1 MFSNSKNIES
11 IGKLLLEFKKY
22 LELQKEF
29 VKLDATEK
37 MTVILSAILI
47 VTVLLL
53 LGSIVLLFL
62 TFALAYYLGDV
73 LGSLS
78 LGFGLIS
85 AFILLLT
92 VIFYLNRNR
101 MVIQPCLLQ
110 LHVAKEE
117 TKFGFTPDECRTL
130 IADEEWKKLAHV
142 QICGLMCM
150 ASNTDDMAQ
159 VRSEFHLAYELFK
172 ELKTGAFANAPYFK
186 ECSWGMSHDYPI
198 AIEEGSTLIRV
209 GSKIFGERVY

>member
-37 MTVILSAILI
+37 MAVILSAILI

-101 MVIQPCLLQ
+101 MVIQPMARFMTKLILT
-110 LHVAKEE
+110 KE
-117 TKFGFTPDECRTL
+117 D
-130 IADEEWKKLAHV
+130 
-142 QICGLMCM
+142 
-150 ASNTDDMAQ
+150 
-159 VRSEFHLAYELFK
+159 
-172 ELKTGAFANAPYFK
+172 
-186 ECSWGMSHDYPI
+186 
-198 AIEEGSTLIRV
+198 
-209 GSKIFGERVY
+209 GSK

>member
-1 MFSNSKNIES
+1 MFSNSKNIER

-101 MVIQPCLLQ
+101 MVIQPMARFMTKLILT
-110 LHVAKEE
+110 KE
-117 TKFGFTPDECRTL
+117 D
-130 IADEEWKKLAHV
+130 
-142 QICGLMCM
+142 
-150 ASNTDDMAQ
+150 
-159 VRSEFHLAYELFK
+159 
-172 ELKTGAFANAPYFK
+172 
-186 ECSWGMSHDYPI
+186 
-198 AIEEGSTLIRV
+198 
-209 GSKIFGERVY
+209 GSK

>member
-73 LGSLS
+73 LGRLS

-101 MVIQPCLLQ
+101 MVIQPMARFMTKLILT
-110 LHVAKEE
+110 KE
-117 TKFGFTPDECRTL
+117 D
-130 IADEEWKKLAHV
+130 
-142 QICGLMCM
+142 
-150 ASNTDDMAQ
+150 
-159 VRSEFHLAYELFK
+159 
-172 ELKTGAFANAPYFK
+172 
-186 ECSWGMSHDYPI
+186 
-198 AIEEGSTLIRV
+198 
-209 GSKIFGERVY
+209 GSK

>member
-22 LELQKEF
+22 LELQKEL

-101 MVIQPCLLQ
+101 MVIQPMARFMTKLILT
-110 LHVAKEE
+110 KE
-117 TKFGFTPDECRTL
+117 D
-130 IADEEWKKLAHV
+130 
-142 QICGLMCM
+142 
-150 ASNTDDMAQ
+150 
-159 VRSEFHLAYELFK
+159 
-172 ELKTGAFANAPYFK
+172 
-186 ECSWGMSHDYPI
+186 
-198 AIEEGSTLIRV
+198 
-209 GSKIFGERVY
+209 GSK

>member
-37 MTVILSAILI
+37 MTVILSVILI

-101 MVIQPCLLQ
+101 MVIQPM
-110 LHVAKEE
+110 ARFM
-117 TKFGFTPDECRTL
+117 TKL
-130 IADEEWKKLAHV
+130 ILTQED
-142 QICGLMCM
+142 
-150 ASNTDDMAQ
+150 
-159 VRSEFHLAYELFK
+159 
-172 ELKTGAFANAPYFK
+172 
-186 ECSWGMSHDYPI
+186 
-198 AIEEGSTLIRV
+198 
-209 GSKIFGERVY
+209 GSK

>member
-62 TFALAYYLGDV
+62 TFALAYYLEDV

-101 MVIQPCLLQ
+101 MVIQPMARFMTKLILT
-110 LHVAKEE
+110 KE
-117 TKFGFTPDECRTL
+117 D
-130 IADEEWKKLAHV
+130 
-142 QICGLMCM
+142 
-150 ASNTDDMAQ
+150 
-159 VRSEFHLAYELFK
+159 
-172 ELKTGAFANAPYFK
+172 
-186 ECSWGMSHDYPI
+186 
-198 AIEEGSTLIRV
+198 
-209 GSKIFGERVY
+209 GSK

>member
-37 MTVILSAILI
+37 MTVILSTILI

-101 MVIQPCLLQ
+101 MVIQPMARFMTKLILT
-110 LHVAKEE
+110 KE
-117 TKFGFTPDECRTL
+117 D
-130 IADEEWKKLAHV
+130 
-142 QICGLMCM
+142 
-150 ASNTDDMAQ
+150 
-159 VRSEFHLAYELFK
+159 
-172 ELKTGAFANAPYFK
+172 
-186 ECSWGMSHDYPI
+186 
-198 AIEEGSTLIRV
+198 
-209 GSKIFGERVY
+209 GSK

>member
-37 MTVILSAILI
+37 MTVILSAILV

-101 MVIQPCLLQ
+101 MVIQPMARFMTKLILT
-110 LHVAKEE
+110 KE
-117 TKFGFTPDECRTL
+117 D
-130 IADEEWKKLAHV
+130 
-142 QICGLMCM
+142 
-150 ASNTDDMAQ
+150 
-159 VRSEFHLAYELFK
+159 
-172 ELKTGAFANAPYFK
+172 
-186 ECSWGMSHDYPI
+186 
-198 AIEEGSTLIRV
+198 
-209 GSKIFGERVY
+209 GSK

>member
-47 VTVLLL
+47 VTVLL
-53 LGSIVLLFL
+53 
-62 TFALAYYLGDV
+62 GDV

-101 MVIQPCLLQ
+101 MVIQPMARFMTKLILT
-110 LHVAKEE
+110 KE
-117 TKFGFTPDECRTL
+117 D
-130 IADEEWKKLAHV
+130 
-142 QICGLMCM
+142 
-150 ASNTDDMAQ
+150 
-159 VRSEFHLAYELFK
+159 
-172 ELKTGAFANAPYFK
+172 
-186 ECSWGMSHDYPI
+186 
-198 AIEEGSTLIRV
+198 
-209 GSKIFGERVY
+209 GSK

>member
-53 LGSIVLLFL
+53 LGSNVLLFL

-101 MVIQPCLLQ
+101 MVIQPMARFMTKLILT
-110 LHVAKEE
+110 KE
-117 TKFGFTPDECRTL
+117 D
-130 IADEEWKKLAHV
+130 
-142 QICGLMCM
+142 
-150 ASNTDDMAQ
+150 
-159 VRSEFHLAYELFK
+159 
-172 ELKTGAFANAPYFK
+172 
-186 ECSWGMSHDYPI
+186 
-198 AIEEGSTLIRV
+198 
-209 GSKIFGERVY
+209 GSK

>member
-92 VIFYLNRNR
+92 VKINLNRNR
-101 MVIQPCLLQ
+101 MVIQPK
-110 LHVAKEE
+110 ARFM
-117 TKFGFTPDECRTL
+117 TKQNLT
-130 IADEEWKKLAHV
+130 K
-142 QICGLMCM
+142 
-150 ASNTDDMAQ
+150 
-159 VRSEFHLAYELFK
+159 
-172 ELKTGAFANAPYFK
+172 
-186 ECSWGMSHDYPI
+186 
-198 AIEEGSTLIRV
+198 EEGS
-209 GSKIFGERVY
+209 K

>member
-22 LELQKEF
+22 LELQQEF

-101 MVIQPCLLQ
+101 MVIQPMARFMTKLILT
-110 LHVAKEE
+110 KE
-117 TKFGFTPDECRTL
+117 D
-130 IADEEWKKLAHV
+130 
-142 QICGLMCM
+142 
-150 ASNTDDMAQ
+150 
-159 VRSEFHLAYELFK
+159 
-172 ELKTGAFANAPYFK
+172 
-186 ECSWGMSHDYPI
+186 
-198 AIEEGSTLIRV
+198 
-209 GSKIFGERVY
+209 GSK

>member
-1 MFSNSKNIES
+1 MFSNIKNIES

-101 MVIQPCLLQ
+101 MVIQPMARFMTKLILT
-110 LHVAKEE
+110 KE
-117 TKFGFTPDECRTL
+117 D
-130 IADEEWKKLAHV
+130 
-142 QICGLMCM
+142 
-150 ASNTDDMAQ
+150 
-159 VRSEFHLAYELFK
+159 
-172 ELKTGAFANAPYFK
+172 
-186 ECSWGMSHDYPI
+186 
-198 AIEEGSTLIRV
+198 
-209 GSKIFGERVY
+209 GSK

>member
-37 MTVILSAILI
+37 MTVILWAILI

-101 MVIQPCLLQ
+101 MVIQPMARFMTKLILT
-110 LHVAKEE
+110 KE
-117 TKFGFTPDECRTL
+117 D
-130 IADEEWKKLAHV
+130 
-142 QICGLMCM
+142 
-150 ASNTDDMAQ
+150 
-159 VRSEFHLAYELFK
+159 
-172 ELKTGAFANAPYFK
+172 
-186 ECSWGMSHDYPI
+186 
-198 AIEEGSTLIRV
+198 
-209 GSKIFGERVY
+209 GSK

>member
-92 VIFYLNRNR
+92 VIFNLNRNR
-101 MVIQPCLLQ
+101 MVIQPMARFMTKLILT
-110 LHVAKEE
+110 KE
-117 TKFGFTPDECRTL
+117 D
-130 IADEEWKKLAHV
+130 
-142 QICGLMCM
+142 
-150 ASNTDDMAQ
+150 
-159 VRSEFHLAYELFK
+159 
-172 ELKTGAFANAPYFK
+172 
-186 ECSWGMSHDYPI
+186 
-198 AIEEGSTLIRV
+198 
-209 GSKIFGERVY
+209 GSK

>member
-85 AFILLLT
+85 AFIMLLT

-101 MVIQPCLLQ
+101 MVIQPMARFMTKLILT
-110 LHVAKEE
+110 KE
-117 TKFGFTPDECRTL
+117 D
-130 IADEEWKKLAHV
+130 
-142 QICGLMCM
+142 
-150 ASNTDDMAQ
+150 
-159 VRSEFHLAYELFK
+159 
-172 ELKTGAFANAPYFK
+172 
-186 ECSWGMSHDYPI
+186 
-198 AIEEGSTLIRV
+198 
-209 GSKIFGERVY
+209 GSK

>member
-101 MVIQPCLLQ
+101 MVIQPMARFMTKLILT
-110 LHVAKEE
+110 KE
-117 TKFGFTPDECRTL
+117 D
-130 IADEEWKKLAHV
+130 
-142 QICGLMCM
+142 
-150 ASNTDDMAQ
+150 S
-159 VRSEFHLAYELFK
+159 
-172 ELKTGAFANAPYFK
+172 
-186 ECSWGMSHDYPI
+186 
-198 AIEEGSTLIRV
+198 
-209 GSKIFGERVY
+209 SK

>member
-29 VKLDATEK
+29 VKLDATEN

-101 MVIQPCLLQ
+101 MVIQPMARFMTKLILT
-110 LHVAKEE
+110 KE
-117 TKFGFTPDECRTL
+117 D
-130 IADEEWKKLAHV
+130 
-142 QICGLMCM
+142 
-150 ASNTDDMAQ
+150 
-159 VRSEFHLAYELFK
+159 
-172 ELKTGAFANAPYFK
+172 
-186 ECSWGMSHDYPI
+186 
-198 AIEEGSTLIRV
+198 
-209 GSKIFGERVY
+209 GSK

>member
-92 VIFYLNRNR
+92 VIFYFNRNR
-101 MVIQPCLLQ
+101 MVIQPMARFMTKLILT
-110 LHVAKEE
+110 KE
-117 TKFGFTPDECRTL
+117 D
-130 IADEEWKKLAHV
+130 
-142 QICGLMCM
+142 
-150 ASNTDDMAQ
+150 
-159 VRSEFHLAYELFK
+159 
-172 ELKTGAFANAPYFK
+172 
-186 ECSWGMSHDYPI
+186 
-198 AIEEGSTLIRV
+198 
-209 GSKIFGERVY
+209 GSK

>member
-53 LGSIVLLFL
+53 FGSIVLLFL

-101 MVIQPCLLQ
+101 MVIQPMARFMTKLILT
-110 LHVAKEE
+110 KE
-117 TKFGFTPDECRTL
+117 D
-130 IADEEWKKLAHV
+130 
-142 QICGLMCM
+142 
-150 ASNTDDMAQ
+150 
-159 VRSEFHLAYELFK
+159 
-172 ELKTGAFANAPYFK
+172 
-186 ECSWGMSHDYPI
+186 
-198 AIEEGSTLIRV
+198 
-209 GSKIFGERVY
+209 GSK

>member
-101 MVIQPCLLQ
+101 MVIQPM
-110 LHVAKEE
+110 ARFM
-117 TKFGFTPDECRTL
+117 TKL
-130 IADEEWKKLAHV
+130 ILTTED
-142 QICGLMCM
+142 
-150 ASNTDDMAQ
+150 
-159 VRSEFHLAYELFK
+159 
-172 ELKTGAFANAPYFK
+172 
-186 ECSWGMSHDYPI
+186 
-198 AIEEGSTLIRV
+198 
-209 GSKIFGERVY
+209 GSK

>member
-101 MVIQPCLLQ
+101 MVIQPM
-110 LHVAKEE
+110 ARFM
-117 TKFGFTPDECRTL
+117 TKL
-130 IADEEWKKLAHV
+130 ILPRED
-142 QICGLMCM
+142 
-150 ASNTDDMAQ
+150 
-159 VRSEFHLAYELFK
+159 
-172 ELKTGAFANAPYFK
+172 
-186 ECSWGMSHDYPI
+186 
-198 AIEEGSTLIRV
+198 
-209 GSKIFGERVY
+209 GSK

>member
-47 VTVLLL
+47 VTVLVL

-101 MVIQPCLLQ
+101 MVIQPMARFMTKLILT
-110 LHVAKEE
+110 KE
-117 TKFGFTPDECRTL
+117 D
-130 IADEEWKKLAHV
+130 
-142 QICGLMCM
+142 
-150 ASNTDDMAQ
+150 
-159 VRSEFHLAYELFK
+159 
-172 ELKTGAFANAPYFK
+172 
-186 ECSWGMSHDYPI
+186 
-198 AIEEGSTLIRV
+198 
-209 GSKIFGERVY
+209 GSK

>member
-92 VIFYLNRNR
+92 VIFYLNRYR
-101 MVIQPCLLQ
+101 MVIQPMARFMTKLILT
-110 LHVAKEE
+110 KE
-117 TKFGFTPDECRTL
+117 D
-130 IADEEWKKLAHV
+130 
-142 QICGLMCM
+142 
-150 ASNTDDMAQ
+150 
-159 VRSEFHLAYELFK
+159 
-172 ELKTGAFANAPYFK
+172 
-186 ECSWGMSHDYPI
+186 
-198 AIEEGSTLIRV
+198 
-209 GSKIFGERVY
+209 GSK

>member
-53 LGSIVLLFL
+53 LGSIVLFFL

-101 MVIQPCLLQ
+101 MVIQPMARFMTKLILT
-110 LHVAKEE
+110 KE
-117 TKFGFTPDECRTL
+117 D
-130 IADEEWKKLAHV
+130 
-142 QICGLMCM
+142 
-150 ASNTDDMAQ
+150 
-159 VRSEFHLAYELFK
+159 
-172 ELKTGAFANAPYFK
+172 
-186 ECSWGMSHDYPI
+186 
-198 AIEEGSTLIRV
+198 
-209 GSKIFGERVY
+209 GSK

>member
-101 MVIQPCLLQ
+101 MVIQPMARLMTKLI
-110 LHVAKEE
+110 LTKE
-117 TKFGFTPDECRTL
+117 D
-130 IADEEWKKLAHV
+130 
-142 QICGLMCM
+142 
-150 ASNTDDMAQ
+150 
-159 VRSEFHLAYELFK
+159 
-172 ELKTGAFANAPYFK
+172 
-186 ECSWGMSHDYPI
+186 
-198 AIEEGSTLIRV
+198 
-209 GSKIFGERVY
+209 GSK

>member
-11 IGKLLLEFKKY
+11 IGKLLLELKKY

-101 MVIQPCLLQ
+101 MVIQPMARFMTKLILT
-110 LHVAKEE
+110 KE
-117 TKFGFTPDECRTL
+117 D
-130 IADEEWKKLAHV
+130 
-142 QICGLMCM
+142 
-150 ASNTDDMAQ
+150 
-159 VRSEFHLAYELFK
+159 
-172 ELKTGAFANAPYFK
+172 
-186 ECSWGMSHDYPI
+186 
-198 AIEEGSTLIRV
+198 
-209 GSKIFGERVY
+209 GSK

>member
-53 LGSIVLLFL
+53 LGSIVSLFL

-101 MVIQPCLLQ
+101 MVIQPMARFMTKLILT
-110 LHVAKEE
+110 KE
-117 TKFGFTPDECRTL
+117 D
-130 IADEEWKKLAHV
+130 
-142 QICGLMCM
+142 
-150 ASNTDDMAQ
+150 
-159 VRSEFHLAYELFK
+159 
-172 ELKTGAFANAPYFK
+172 
-186 ECSWGMSHDYPI
+186 
-198 AIEEGSTLIRV
+198 
-209 GSKIFGERVY
+209 GSK

>member
-101 MVIQPCLLQ
+101 MVIQPMARFMTKLILT
-110 LHVAKEE
+110 KE
-117 TKFGFTPDECRTL
+117 D
-130 IADEEWKKLAHV
+130 
-142 QICGLMCM
+142 
-150 ASNTDDMAQ
+150 
-159 VRSEFHLAYELFK
+159 
-172 ELKTGAFANAPYFK
+172 
-186 ECSWGMSHDYPI
+186 
-198 AIEEGSTLIRV
+198 
-209 GSKIFGERVY
+209 GSK

>member
-22 LELQKEF
+22 LEFQKEF

-101 MVIQPCLLQ
+101 MVIQPMARFMTKLILT
-110 LHVAKEE
+110 KE
-117 TKFGFTPDECRTL
+117 D
-130 IADEEWKKLAHV
+130 
-142 QICGLMCM
+142 
-150 ASNTDDMAQ
+150 
-159 VRSEFHLAYELFK
+159 
-172 ELKTGAFANAPYFK
+172 
-186 ECSWGMSHDYPI
+186 
-198 AIEEGSTLIRV
+198 
-209 GSKIFGERVY
+209 GSK

>member
-11 IGKLLLEFKKY
+11 IGELLLEFKKY

-101 MVIQPCLLQ
+101 MVIQPMARFMTKLILT
-110 LHVAKEE
+110 KE
-117 TKFGFTPDECRTL
+117 D
-130 IADEEWKKLAHV
+130 
-142 QICGLMCM
+142 
-150 ASNTDDMAQ
+150 
-159 VRSEFHLAYELFK
+159 
-172 ELKTGAFANAPYFK
+172 
-186 ECSWGMSHDYPI
+186 
-198 AIEEGSTLIRV
+198 
-209 GSKIFGERVY
+209 GSK

>member
-22 LELQKEF
+22 LDLQKEF

-101 MVIQPCLLQ
+101 MVIQPMARFMTKLILT
-110 LHVAKEE
+110 KE
-117 TKFGFTPDECRTL
+117 D
-130 IADEEWKKLAHV
+130 
-142 QICGLMCM
+142 
-150 ASNTDDMAQ
+150 
-159 VRSEFHLAYELFK
+159 
-172 ELKTGAFANAPYFK
+172 
-186 ECSWGMSHDYPI
+186 
-198 AIEEGSTLIRV
+198 
-209 GSKIFGERVY
+209 GSK

>member
-92 VIFYLNRNR
+92 VIFYLNQNR
-101 MVIQPCLLQ
+101 MVIQPMARFMTKLILT
-110 LHVAKEE
+110 KE
-117 TKFGFTPDECRTL
+117 D
-130 IADEEWKKLAHV
+130 
-142 QICGLMCM
+142 
-150 ASNTDDMAQ
+150 
-159 VRSEFHLAYELFK
+159 
-172 ELKTGAFANAPYFK
+172 
-186 ECSWGMSHDYPI
+186 
-198 AIEEGSTLIRV
+198 
-209 GSKIFGERVY
+209 GSK

>member
-37 MTVILSAILI
+37 TTVILSVILI

-101 MVIQPCLLQ
+101 MVIQPMARFMTKLILT
-110 LHVAKEE
+110 KE
-117 TKFGFTPDECRTL
+117 D
-130 IADEEWKKLAHV
+130 
-142 QICGLMCM
+142 
-150 ASNTDDMAQ
+150 
-159 VRSEFHLAYELFK
+159 
-172 ELKTGAFANAPYFK
+172 
-186 ECSWGMSHDYPI
+186 
-198 AIEEGSTLIRV
+198 
-209 GSKIFGERVY
+209 GSK